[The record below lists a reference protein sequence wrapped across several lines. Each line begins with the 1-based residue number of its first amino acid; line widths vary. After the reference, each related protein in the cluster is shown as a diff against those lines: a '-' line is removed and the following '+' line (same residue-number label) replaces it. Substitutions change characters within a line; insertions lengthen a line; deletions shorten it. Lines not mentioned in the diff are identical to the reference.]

1 MGVGLNLCP
10 ARACFVA
17 RLSHAARVNFG
28 FLETRRPDV
37 LFIGFALAL
46 LGLVFSF
53 KGATELYR
61 AYRLNGAVVLAS
73 GTVDRLYTSGKGGSY
88 YHVSYSFPV
97 GGQTVS
103 SSGSAVSKAN
113 WEHLQV
119 GETVPVRYLN
129 DDPTFSEPDLP
140 GERGFTLRAACF
152 STFIPAVFVGFG
164 IYTALFSRKGY
175 AGWER
180 GDRPN

>member
-1 MGVGLNLCP
+1 MG
-10 ARACFVA
+10 F
-17 RLSHAARVNFG
+17 SIF
-28 FLETRRPDV
+28 ETRRPDF
-37 LFIGFALAL
+37 LFIGIALCA
-46 LGLVFSF
+46 LGLFFSF
-53 KGATELYR
+53 KGATELYG
-61 AYRLNGAVVLAS
+61 AYRLNGAAALAS

-97 GGQTVS
+97 GGRTVN

-113 WEHLQV
+113 WEHLQAS
-119 GETVPVRYLN
+119 GTIPVRYLN

-140 GERGFTLRAACF
+140 GERGLTLRTACF
-152 STFIPAVFVGFG
+152 STFIPTIFVGFG

-180 GDRPN
+180 GDRPD